1 MASGKKCGIVGL
13 PNVGKSTLFNFV
25 MKEEIAE
32 VANYPFCTID
42 PNIKKREVK
51 DKRLEALSVKKNSQ
65 KIIYSDLEIYDIAGL
80 VAGASDGEGLGNKF
94 LGNILEV
101 DLIIHVVRLFQG
113 DEEMMMD
120 KIDPV
125 HDFQLVE
132 TELFLWD
139 MKRVE
144 DMINKNK
151 KNPAELKLLNNIL
164 EDLKNERYPT
174 KSHIPLITSKPIIV
188 LGNGDD
194 KELKAQMEE
203 FCKKKN
209 LPFFNF
215 DFHKGNDD
223 NFDNLILEAYK
234 TLDLISFFTV
244 GPKEARSWTVK
255 KNTNY
260 KEAAKEIHNDISN
273 GFICAHVSKWNN
285 YDEKPTTMKKAND
298 LVEDGDVVLFKHH

>member
-1 MASGKKCGIVGL
+1 MSSGKKCGIVGL

-25 MKEEIAE
+25 MKEEVAE

-51 DKRLEALSVKKNSQ
+51 DKRLEYLANKHKSQ
-65 KIIYSDLEIYDIAGL
+65 KIIYSELEIYDIAGL

-101 DLIIHVVRLFQG
+101 DLIIHVVRLFKG
-113 DEEMMMD
+113 NEEMFLD
-120 KIDPV
+120 KIDPIN
-125 HDFQLVE
+125 DFQLVE

-151 KNPAELKLLNNIL
+151 KNPVELKLLNNIL
-164 EDLKNERYPT
+164 EDLKNEKYPE
-174 KSHIPLITSKPIIV
+174 KSHVPLITSKPIIV

-194 KELKAQMEE
+194 PELKIKMEE

-209 LPFFNF
+209 ISFFNF
-215 DFHKGNDD
+215 DFHKANDD
-223 NFDNLILEAYK
+223 NFDALILEAYK
-234 TLDLISFFTV
+234 TLNLISFFTV

-255 KNTNY
+255 KATNY
-260 KEAAKEIHNDISN
+260 KESAKEIHNDISK
-273 GFICAHVSKWNN
+273 GFICAHVNKWDS
-285 YDEKPTTMKKAND
+285 DEKPIMKKAVD
-298 LVEDGDVVLFKHH
+298 IVEDGDVILFKNH

>member
-25 MKEEIAE
+25 MKEEVAE

-51 DKRLEALSVKKNSQ
+51 DKRLELLATKKNSQ
-65 KIIYSDLEIYDIAGL
+65 KIIYGDLEIYDIAGL
-80 VAGASDGEGLGNKF
+80 VKGASDGEGLGNKF

-101 DLIIHVVRLFQG
+101 DLIIHVVRLFKG
-113 DEEMMMD
+113 NEEMLLDNM
-120 KIDPV
+120 DPV

-151 KNPAELKLLNNIL
+151 KNPTELKLLTEIL
-164 EDLKNERYPT
+164 EDLKKEKYPS

-194 KELKAQMEE
+194 SELIKKMQE
-203 FCKKKN
+203 FCNKKN
-209 LPFFNF
+209 LPFFYF
-215 DFHKGNDD
+215 DFHKGNDN
-223 NFDNLILEAYK
+223 NFDELILEAYK
-234 TLDLISFFTV
+234 TLNLISFFTV
-244 GPKEARSWTVK
+244 GPKEARSWTIK
-255 KNTNY
+255 KGTNY
-260 KEAAKEIHNDISN
+260 REAAREIHNDIAN
-273 GFICAHVSKWNN
+273 GFICAHVSKWNS
-285 YDEKPTTMKKAND
+285 YEETPSVMKKAND
-298 LVEDGDVVLFKHH
+298 IVEDGDVILFKHH

>member
-1 MASGKKCGIVGL
+1 MSSGKKCGIVGL

-25 MKEEIAE
+25 MKEEVAE

-51 DKRLEALSVKKNSQ
+51 DKRLETLAVEKKSQ

-101 DLIIHVVRLFQG
+101 DLIIHVVRLFKG
-113 DEEMMMD
+113 DEEMLLD
-120 KIDPV
+120 KMDPV
-125 HDFQLVE
+125 DDFQLVE

-144 DMINKNK
+144 EMINKNK
-151 KNPAELKLLNNIL
+151 KNPTELKLLNSIL
-164 EDLKNERYPT
+164 EDLKNEKYPL
-174 KSHIPLITSKPIIV
+174 KGHIPLITSKPIIV

-194 KELKAQMEE
+194 PQLKSQMEE

-209 LPFFNF
+209 LSFFNF
-215 DFHKGNDD
+215 DFHKANDE
-223 NFDNLILEAYK
+223 NFDALILEAYK
-234 TLDLISFFTV
+234 TLNLISFFTV
-244 GPKEARSWTVK
+244 GPKEARSWTIK
-255 KNTNY
+255 KGTNY
-260 KEAAKEIHNDISN
+260 KDAAKEIHNDISN
-273 GFICAHVSKWNN
+273 GFICAHVNKWHMC
-285 YDEKPTTMKKAND
+285 DEKSIMKKAND
-298 LVEDGDVVLFKHH
+298 IVEDGDVILFKNH

>member
-25 MKEEIAE
+25 MKEEVAD

-42 PNIKKREVK
+42 PNIKKREVI
-51 DKRLEALSVKKNSQ
+51 DKRLSSLALKVGSKET
-65 KIIYSDLEIYDIAGL
+65 IYSELEIYDIAGL
-80 VAGASDGEGLGNKF
+80 VEGASDGEGLGNKF

-101 DLIIHVVRLFQG
+101 DLIIHVVRLFKG
-113 DEEMMMD
+113 NEEMLMENM
-120 KIDPV
+120 DPV

-164 EDLKNERYPT
+164 EDLKNEKYPV
-174 KSHIPLITSKPIIV
+174 KSHVPLITSKPIIV
-188 LGNGDD
+188 LGNGNDPQ
-194 KELKAQMEE
+194 LKSKMEE
-203 FCKKKN
+203 FCKGKN

-215 DFHKGNDD
+215 DFHAVDD
-223 NFDNLILEAYK
+223 ENFDNLILEAYK
-234 TLDLISFFTV
+234 TLNLISFFTV
-244 GPKEARSWTVK
+244 GPKEARSWTIK
-255 KNTNY
+255 KGTNY
-260 KEAAKEIHNDISN
+260 KESAKEIHNDISN
-273 GFICAHVSKWNN
+273 GFICAHVNKWDN
-285 YDEKPTTMKKAND
+285 YDAKSVMKKAND
-298 LVEDGDVVLFKHH
+298 IVEDGDVILFKNH